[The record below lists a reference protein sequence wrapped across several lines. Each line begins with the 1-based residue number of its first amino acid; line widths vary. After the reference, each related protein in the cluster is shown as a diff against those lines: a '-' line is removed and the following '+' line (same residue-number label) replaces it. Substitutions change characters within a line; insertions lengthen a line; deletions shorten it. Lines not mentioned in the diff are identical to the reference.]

1 MVLLVVVVVVVVVVV
16 AVVAV
21 FAIVVV
27 VVFSLLVSDYASLF
41 TCSGICVLCLGCG
54 ADFCCVAPT
63 VVAVVVAASL
73 VVVSAVVE
81 CSTDPS
87 MHYSFVYTNTT
98 PIKMGG

>member
-1 MVLLVVVVVVVVVVV
+1 MFCL
-16 AVVAV
+16 
-21 FAIVVV
+21 
-27 VVFSLLVSDYASLF
+27 SRGTD
-41 TCSGICVLCLGCG
+41 SG
-54 ADFCCVAPT
+54 CVAPT
-63 VVAVVVAASL
+63 VVVVVVDVSL